1 MKHIRFVTLLIL
13 FVLVACQRADPYASD
28 SDQEPTATA
37 KPNGSEVLDT
47 QEPQDALIEPT
58 IPGDENNSSAPEATA
73 IITTTAIPKE
83 VLSTTPTST
92 YANAARFYD
101 LHFNLSGNPSSP
113 QIVFPVGTEEVFAIW
128 NYANLSPEDVI
139 RRVWMKNGVE
149 WLVREESWDSALYGS
164 DGVVNDVS
172 VYDFEGSGLESG
184 LYHLT
189 IYINEVHQAEALF
202 EIHVATDARL
212 SASSGTQFAWV
223 QAGHMLMLDTQ
234 AAAPRELTQA
244 NEIVELRWL
253 PDGQHL
259 LYVDQQQT
267 DQGGPP
273 WPRHL
278 LWLVDTATG
287 EQWQLSSVEQNLHRL
302 GPVNN
307 RQFIRTL
314 SGSDYSDAC
323 VMDRQLVFVE
333 LDENYQLVALHR
345 QQDFDSVLASKTY
358 WFFPADVG
366 KWVSDHEYE
375 VNLDAYC
382 LVPGM
387 TESEE
392 DLALPGRYRF
402 NLETMTAVKVS
413 D

>member
-1 MKHIRFVTLLIL
+1 MEHIRFVTLLIL
-13 FVLVACQRADPYASD
+13 FVLAACQRANPYASD

-37 KPNGSEVLDT
+37 EPNGGEVLET

-58 IPGDENNSSAPEATA
+58 ILGDENNSSAPEATA
-73 IITTTAIPKE
+73 IITTTAIPNE

-92 YANAARFYD
+92 HANAARFYE
-101 LHFNLSGNPSSP
+101 LHFNLSGNNSIP
-113 QIVFPVGTEEVFAIW
+113 QVVFPAGTEEVFAIW
-128 NYANLSPEDVI
+128 NYANLSSEDVI
-139 RRVWMKNGVE
+139 RRVWMKNGAE

-172 VYDFEGSGLESG
+172 IYDFEGSGLDSG
-184 LYHLT
+184 LYHLI
-189 IYINEVHQAEALF
+189 IYINEVHQVEASF
-202 EIHVATDARL
+202 EIRFAADAGL
-212 SASSGTQFAWV
+212 SASNGEQLAWV
-223 QAGHMLMLDTQ
+223 QTGHTLMLNTQ
-234 AAAPRELTQA
+234 EAAPRELAQA

-259 LYVDQQQT
+259 LYVDQQPT
-267 DQGGPP
+267 GQGGPP

-302 GPVNN
+302 GPANN
-307 RQFIRTL
+307 EYFIRTL
-314 SGSDYSDAC
+314 SGSDYGDAC
-323 VMDRQLVFVE
+323 AMDRRLVFVE
-333 LDENYQLVALHR
+333 LDENYQLVALH
-345 QQDFDSVLASKTY
+345 QQRDFDSVLASKQY

-366 KWVSDHEYE
+366 NWVSDHEYD
-375 VNLDAYC
+375 VNLTAFC

-387 TESEE
+387 TASEE

-402 NLETMTAVKVS
+402 NLETMTAVKLS